1 MSEHETKN
9 IHAAVGSASDP
20 PGGSEP
26 DTSMTA
32 VVGVVFAIL
41 LFVVVVLLQAYFY
54 RQEAEEN
61 LHKVVAV
68 APEELAELRAQ
79 QQEALGTYRWV
90 DVNRGTVTIPIER
103 AMALVVRDGG
113 RSPWPQVQ
121 PSAAPAP
128 AATKPGAPAV
138 GKKK

>member
-1 MSEHETKN
+1 MGSGHADVTKT
-9 IHAAVGSASDP
+9 AP

-54 RQEAEEN
+54 RQETEEN
-61 LHKVVAV
+61 LQKVVAV

-79 QQEALGTYRWV
+79 QQEALATYRWV
-90 DVNRGTVTIPIER
+90 DDKRGVVTISIQC

-121 PSAAPAP
+121 PPAAPAP
-128 AATKPGAPAV
+128 TATKPGAPTV